1 LAAVLGRNPSISPSI
16 TTGFLPVCAVPK
28 QAGFFMSIDLELS
41 KMMEEELEKAY
52 PNSDSEPDHEISERE
67 QDLLDQFATE
77 FDDELQGPDAK
88 KMMFSMDVA
97 IHVGETP
104 DQLRQII
111 DEKGVEAI
119 YQARMAIHLA
129 SKDLGVTYLE
139 TGKIVGDLIYG
150 TEKGTRL
157 H

>member
-1 LAAVLGRNPSISPSI
+1 
-16 TTGFLPVCAVPK
+16 
-28 QAGFFMSIDLELS
+28 MSIDLEFS
-41 KMMEEELEKAY
+41 KMMEEELEKAHPAY
-52 PNSDSEPDHEISERE
+52 SEGPTNELEPISERE

-88 KMMFSMDVA
+88 KMMFIMDVA

-104 DQLRQII
+104 SQLRQII

-139 TGKIVGDLIYG
+139 AGKVVGDLIYG

-157 H
+157 Q

>member
-1 LAAVLGRNPSISPSI
+1 
-16 TTGFLPVCAVPK
+16 
-28 QAGFFMSIDLELS
+28 MSIELELS

-52 PNSDSEPDHEISERE
+52 PTYSDSEPDDEISERE

-88 KMMFSMDVA
+88 KMMFIMDVA

-119 YQARMAIHLA
+119 YQARMAIRLV

-139 TGKIVGDLIYG
+139 AGKIVGDLIYG

>member
-1 LAAVLGRNPSISPSI
+1 
-16 TTGFLPVCAVPK
+16 
-28 QAGFFMSIDLELS
+28 MSIDLEFS

-52 PNSDSEPDHEISERE
+52 PSYSEGPTNELEPISERE
-67 QDLLDQFATE
+67 QELLNRYAEKYKEDFQVLGQFSEE
-77 FDDELQGPDAK
+77 FEEELSGKDSR
-88 KMMFSMDVA
+88 KMMFIMDVA

-119 YQARMAIHLA
+119 YKARMSIHLA
-129 SKDLGVTYLE
+129 SKDFGVTYLE
-139 TGKIVGDLIYG
+139 AGKIVGDLIYG

-157 H
+157 Q